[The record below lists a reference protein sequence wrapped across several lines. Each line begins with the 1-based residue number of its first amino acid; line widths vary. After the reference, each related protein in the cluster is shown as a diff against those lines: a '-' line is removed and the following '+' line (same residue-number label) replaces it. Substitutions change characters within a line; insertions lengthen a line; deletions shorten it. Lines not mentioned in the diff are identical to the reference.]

1 MMDSQEQI
9 TLGVVLARRAIDH
22 PWRGHDWRA
31 VAVVPG
37 AAGFT
42 EWQEMARGAQW
53 TRFYAANLPLTLYR
67 KETEG
72 YRVNLSQP
80 NPSLYVVLRG
90 IDEERPTP
98 FLVTVCPYE
107 AADYEVSGDE
117 RADKEPMP
125 SEILALVGHF
135 IDAHHTEEQ
144 FTKRQRKPYGSVQ
157 KDPTAPN
164 TRRQRYG

>member
-1 MMDSQEQI
+1 MDGQEQI
-9 TLGVVLARRAIDH
+9 MLGVVLERRAIDN
-22 PWRGHDWRA
+22 PWRRHDWRA

-117 RADKEPMP
+117 RADKVPLP

-135 IDAHHTEEQ
+135 IDAHHTEEK
-144 FTKRQRKPYGSVQ
+144 FTKRKRKPHEAGQNNPS
-157 KDPTAPN
+157 APHI
-164 TRRQRYG
+164 RGQRYG

>member
-1 MMDSQEQI
+1 MDIQEQI
-9 TLGVVLARRAIDH
+9 MVGVVMERHVIDN
-22 PWRGHDWRA
+22 PWRRHDWRT

-80 NPSLYVVLRG
+80 SPSLYVVLRG
-90 IDEERPTP
+90 LDEEHPTP

-107 AADYEVSGDE
+107 AGDYEVSGDE
-117 RADKEPMP
+117 RADKVPMP
-125 SEILALVGHF
+125 SEVLALVGHF
-135 IDAHHTEEQ
+135 IDTHHTDER
-144 FTKRQRKPYGSVQ
+144 FTKRQRKPHGSGQ
-157 KDPTAPN
+157 KDPATPHM
-164 TRRQRYG
+164 RRQRYG

>member
-1 MMDSQEQI
+1 MDIQEQI
-9 TLGVVLARRAIDH
+9 MVGVVMERHVIDN
-22 PWRGHDWRA
+22 PWRRHDWRT

-80 NPSLYVVLRG
+80 SPSLYVVLRG
-90 IDEERPTP
+90 LDEEHPTP

-107 AADYEVSGDE
+107 AGDYEVSGDE
-117 RADKEPMP
+117 RADKVLMP
-125 SEILALVGHF
+125 SEVLALVGHF
-135 IDAHHTEEQ
+135 IDAHHTDEQ
-144 FTKRQRKPYGSVQ
+144 FTKRQRKPHGSGQ
-157 KDPTAPN
+157 KNRTTPHMP
-164 TRRQRYG
+164 RQRYG